1 MDPEEVKPI
10 VEAVLFATDI
20 PLSLGR
26 LEALVGN
33 GRSAAIREAI
43 EHLNQEYWEQG
54 RAFFIAEVA
63 GGFQMATRT
72 QYGSWVKKLFL
83 GRTET
88 RLSPAALEA
97 LAIIAFKQPVIRAEI
112 EAIRG
117 VNSGGVLGTLL
128 ERGLIR
134 ITGRSEALGR
144 PLLYGTTKKFLRYF
158 GLNTLSDL
166 PKPKEVAELLSTT
179 LKAGL
184 QQRGG
189 EQRVEA
195 QVEQVAGSVGDRGPE
210 EVRSA
215 D

>member
-1 MDPEEVKPI
+1 MESEEVKSV

-26 LEALVGN
+26 LETLVGN

-43 EHLNQEYWEQG
+43 ERLNQEYWEQG
-54 RAFFIAEVA
+54 RAFFVAEVA

-72 QYGSWVKKLFL
+72 QYGPWVKKLFL

-158 GLNTLSDL
+158 GLNMLSDL
-166 PKPKEVAELLSTT
+166 PKPKEIEELLQ
-179 LKAGL
+179 
-184 QQRGG
+184 QQRQG
-189 EQRVEA
+189 EERVED
-195 QVEQVAGSVGDRGPE
+195 QVEQVAGSGGDRGSE
-210 EVRSA
+210 EV
-215 D
+215 